1 MKIFIIF
8 ILSSIW
14 SEDKRCL
21 MLENTLCT
29 HQQIPEF
36 PTQVDLTIRKGIITQ
51 NRETKVI
58 QFNSLQTLS
67 EA

>member
-1 MKIFIIF
+1 MKIFILF

-14 SEDKRCL
+14 SEDGKCL
-21 MLENTLCT
+21 MLENILCT
-29 HQQIPEF
+29 HQQTPEF
-36 PTQVDLTIRKGIITQ
+36 STQPDLTVRKGIITQ
-51 NRETKVI
+51 NREAKVI